1 MTKGKLVLVP
11 FPFDDFSATKVRPAL
26 CLTDPI
32 GSFRHVVLAFLTS
45 QPVAP
50 LLDTDLE
57 LEPSHPDFPT
67 TGLNGRGTIRLHRF
81 GHDDHGADSP
91 GVGNLVPSPS
101 GGGRYSTAQDIQPV
115 KPKHLES

>member
-1 MTKGKLVLVP
+1 MGSLVHLLTKGKLVLVP

-26 CLTDPI
+26 CVTDPI

-67 TGLNGRGTIRLHRF
+67 TGLNGRGTIRLHRLVTTTTALIRREL
-81 GHDDHGADSP
+81 GALSP
-91 GVGNLVPSPS
+91 ALQVEVDTRLRKIFS
-101 GGGRYSTAQDIQPV
+101 
-115 KPKHLES
+115 L

>member
-11 FPFDDFSATKVRPAL
+11 FPFDDLSSTKVRPAL

-32 GSFRHVVLAFLTS
+32 GPFRHVVLAFLTS

-57 LEPSHPDFPT
+57 LEPGHADFAK
-67 TGLNGRGTIRLHRF
+67 TGLNGRGTVRLHRLVTATTSLIRRELGALSPALQAEVEARLRKVF
-81 GHDDHGADSP
+81 G
-91 GVGNLVPSPS
+91 L
-101 GGGRYSTAQDIQPV
+101 
-115 KPKHLES
+115 